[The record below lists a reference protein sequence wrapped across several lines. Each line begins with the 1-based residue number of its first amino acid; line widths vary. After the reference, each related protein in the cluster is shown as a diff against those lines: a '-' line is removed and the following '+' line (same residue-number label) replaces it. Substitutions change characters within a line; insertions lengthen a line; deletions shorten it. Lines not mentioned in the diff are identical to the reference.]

1 MDISGALES
10 PLHRLAARFWPA
22 RSGRAPANG
31 GSSAAPTVAEPHPER
46 HAPVPLRTDD
56 YQPCPGE
63 PLIEMA
69 DIVKIFKTPAGDF
82 TALKGVTTCF
92 YPGEFVS
99 VVGKSGSG
107 KSTLVNMLTGID
119 HPTAGA
125 VRVGKTFIHKLDES
139 TMSLWRGRN
148 LGIVFQFFQ
157 LLPMIS
163 LLDNVVLPMD
173 LCNIYSST
181 ERDERA
187 LNLLRLVN
195 LDDFAQ
201 SLPAAI
207 SGGQQQSVA
216 IARALANDPPII
228 IADEPT
234 GNLDSLTAE
243 TVFEIFA
250 NLVQDGKTV
259 IMVTHDS
266 GLASRADRTLLL
278 VDGELVHEAVAP
290 AFPSLPHT
298 RLLWLTH
305 HFKPQVHAPGELA
318 FAGGLWLVTSGRME
332 VFQGD
337 HPVLVLEPGE
347 FLTPLD
353 HRLAGKPIDH
363 LQAVGGERLEILSL
377 EAADFDHWMRAAA
390 EGERQLL
397 AAGKNP
403 APERPQKGSV

>member
-1 MDISGALES
+1 
-10 PLHRLAARFWPA
+10 
-22 RSGRAPANG
+22 
-31 GSSAAPTVAEPHPER
+31 
-46 HAPVPLRTDD
+46 
-56 YQPCPGE
+56 
-63 PLIEMA
+63 MA

-119 HPTAGA
+119 HPTSGT

-139 TMSLWRGRN
+139 TMSLWRGQN

-173 LCNIYSST
+173 LCNIYSAT
-181 ERDERA
+181 EREERA
-187 LNLLRLVN
+187 FNLLRLVN
-195 LDDFAQ
+195 LEDFSQ

-216 IARALANDPPII
+216 IARALANDPPIL

-250 NLVQDGKTV
+250 NLVKEGKTV

-266 GLASRADRTLLL
+266 SLASRADRTLLL

-305 HFKPQVHAPGELA
+305 HFKPRVYAPGEMT
-318 FAGGLWLVTSGRME
+318 FEGGLWLVTSGRLE
-332 VFQGD
+332 VFQDAAGFI
-337 HPVLVLEPGE
+337 LEPGE
-347 FLTPLD
+347 FHFTD
-353 HRLAGKPIDH
+353 HRLAGKPSTT
-363 LQAVGGERLEILSL
+363 QAVGEGRLEVLL
-377 EAADFDHWMRAAA
+377 LGKADFDHWMQAAT

-397 AAGKNP
+397 ATGKSP
-403 APERPQKGSV
+403 ATGRLEKGPV